1 MTQTIIALAAALG
14 FLFGSAQA
22 AAVSHPPVGIVQ
34 PADAS
39 LPGPL

>member
-1 MTQTIIALAAALG
+1 MIQTAIALVAVLA
-14 FLFGSAQA
+14 FLFGSNQKPIS
-22 AAVSHPPVGIVQ
+22 SHQPIGVVR

>member
-1 MTQTIIALAAALG
+1 MTQTIIALAATLA
-14 FLFGSAQA
+14 FLFASNPKP
-22 AAVSHPPVGIVQ
+22 VSSHHPIGIVR

>member
-1 MTQTIIALAAALG
+1 MIQTVIALVAVLA
-14 FLFGSAQA
+14 FLFGSYQP
-22 AAVSHPPVGIVQ
+22 VSSHQPIGVVR

>member
-1 MTQTIIALAAALG
+1 MIQTIIALVAVLA
-14 FLFGSAQA
+14 FLFASNQKP
-22 AAVSHPPVGIVQ
+22 VSSHQSIGIVR